1 MKIKIR
7 VIKMMKKLVG
17 IAKSKIIIVIKEKEK
32 EKKKRRARIILSLV

>member
-32 EKKKRRARIILSLV
+32 KKRRARIILSLV